1 MIKHLF
7 WFSEF
12 KTAVRLLNEGKNME
26 EIKTLSKV
34 ENLFY
39 TRTAY
44 RGKTVFS
51 AIAARI
57 EAVPD
62 EFIILCGNI
71 DTESQKLIA
80 VISVMAA
87 DSLFF
92 DFMYEAYREKLI
104 VGDRIMTMGDF
115 AQFFRNKQV
124 QSEKAAVWT
133 DMTISRLGSAYRN
146 VLLNS
151 GLLKNLKRNEW
162 SVEKPIINRQLT
174 EVIKKAKMDV
184 FYSALTGETL

>member
-1 MIKHLF
+1 MTKHLF

-12 KTAVRLLNEGKNME
+12 KTAVRLLNEDKNME
-26 EIKTLSKV
+26 EIKTLSKT
-34 ENLFY
+34 ENLFN
-39 TRTAY
+39 TKTAY
-44 RGKTVFS
+44 RGKTGFN

-57 EAVPD
+57 DAVPN
-62 EFIILCGNI
+62 EFIILFANI
-71 DTESQKLIA
+71 DMESQKLIA

-87 DSLFF
+87 ESLFF
-92 DFMYEAYREKLI
+92 DFMYEVYREKLI
-104 VGDRIMTMGDF
+104 VGDRIMIMGDF

-124 QSEKAAVWT
+124 QSEKVAVWT

-162 SVEKPIINRQLT
+162 AVEKPIINRHLT
-174 EVIKKAKMDV
+174 DVIKETKMDV
-184 FYSALTGETL
+184 FYSALTGEQL

>member
-1 MIKHLF
+1 
-7 WFSEF
+7 
-12 KTAVRLLNEGKNME
+12 ME
-26 EIKTLSKV
+26 EIKTLSKA
-34 ENLFY
+34 ENLFN

-57 EAVPD
+57 EAVPN
-62 EFIILCGNI
+62 EFIILFANI

-80 VISVMAA
+80 VIALMAA

-92 DFMYEAYREKLI
+92 DFMYETYREKLI

-124 QSEKAAVWT
+124 QNEKVAAWT
-133 DMTISRLGSAYRN
+133 DMTINRLGRAYRS

-162 SVEKPIINRQLT
+162 TVEKPIINRQLT
-174 EVIKKAKMDV
+174 DVIKIAKMDV
-184 FYSALTGETL
+184 FYSALTGEAL